1 MARRNEPAILIL
13 MWLAPLIVAG
23 SMSSCG
29 WSNAQTVQRE
39 IDFAQ
44 VIGQNQKAYAG
55 VAKPATKQSI
65 ADFRSRQ
72 QDQLLQEFDRCPPCF
87 IRKFTGA
94 QRTYLFDAI
103 TDCEGTMRVGAP
115 FDGGK
120 WIRNSPVVPD
130 SAVVY
135 SFGIGDNISFDM
147 DMAGLLGCRVYMFDP
162 SPSVVSRFKTFR
174 PGQACGRGVMFYQ
187 ATGLGPVSAM
197 PGREWDLII
206 EGKPCKVE
214 SLANLA
220 RSLRHNRVD
229 VIKIDIEGGEMAA
242 LQQILASQ
250 TLDSL
255 RVKQLLVEFHLWDD
269 KSFEDFVRI
278 VGALKKQGF
287 LIFRKE
293 FNPYAADKCA
303 EFSFVRN

>member
-13 MWLAPLIVAG
+13 MWIVLAAGAG
-23 SMSSCG
+23 STSSCG
-29 WSNAQTVQRE
+29 WGNAQTARRD

-44 VIGQNQKAYAG
+44 VIRQNQNAYAG
-55 VAKPATKQSI
+55 LAKPATKQAI
-65 ADFRSRQ
+65 ADFRSGQ
-72 QDQLLQEFDRCPPCF
+72 QDQLLQEFERCPQCF
-87 IRKFTGA
+87 VRKFGGA

-103 TDCEGTMRVGAP
+103 TDCEGTMRVGTP

-120 WIRNSPVVPD
+120 WICNSPVLPD

-135 SFGIGDNISFDM
+135 SFGIGDNISFDT

-162 SPSVVSRFKTFR
+162 SPSVVSRFKSFR
-174 PGQACGRGVMFYQ
+174 SGQACGKGTMYYQ
-187 ATGLGPVSAM
+187 ATGLGPVSAL
-197 PGREWDLII
+197 PGREWNLLI

-220 RSLRHNRVD
+220 RSLRHDRVD

-242 LQQILASQ
+242 LQQILASR
-250 TLDSL
+250 TLDAL
-255 RVKQLLVEFHLWDD
+255 RVRQLLVEFHLWDD
-269 KSFEDFVRI
+269 RSFEDFVRI
-278 VGALKKQGF
+278 VGALKKTGF

-303 EFSFVRN
+303 EFSFIRN